1 MKYSIRSEVCIEFK
15 RLVDRFDYE
24 HGEEFYGFKYEPVQD
39 VAKRYSDEEDRFFK
53 MFDYAMERVKETI
66 WAFGDYLKFYTGRT
80 LEEYFTVNFAGLDY
94 VKLNRESVVLECDDD
109 IYALGTTDVCAEGT
123 AIALIE
129 ADCVSDCDEGFVR
142 SYAQEMFTQ
151 LINKAIDSSH
161 SYGAFTIKEPEFD
174 ITIVDK

>member
-1 MKYSIRSEVCIEFK
+1 MKYVIRAEVHIEFK

-24 HGEEFYGFKYEPVQD
+24 YDERFDGLRYDPVQD
-39 VAKRYSDEEDRFFK
+39 IAKRYSDEEDRFFN
-53 MFDYAMERVKETI
+53 MFDYAMNRVEETI

-94 VKLNRESVVLECDDD
+94 VKLNRESVVLDCDDN
-109 IYALGTTDVCAEGT
+109 IYSIGTTDVCAEGT

-129 ADCVSDCDEGFVR
+129 MDCISDCDEEFVR
-142 SYAQEMFTQ
+142 NYAQKISTG
-151 LINKAIDSSH
+151 LINKGIDSSR

-174 ITIVDK
+174 ITIVGK